1 MTTTMDA
8 GEQEEEEEELGEG
21 VGAGVAEEKIS
32 EGAQQ
37 PEIHQQPKHHD
48 KKIIGGGAGVSGGL
62 PTNKNHFLGT
72 TTIPTAT
79 SSFKTIPTVA
89 AAVAAANGPCGLSSS
104 VWLLRSLCPQRSLL
118 V

>member
-1 MTTTMDA
+1 MDA
-8 GEQEEEEEELGEG
+8 GEQEELGEG

-48 KKIIGGGAGVSGGL
+48 KKIIRGGGAGVSGGL

-89 AAVAAANGPCGLSSS
+89 AAAVAAAGPCGLSSS

>member
-1 MTTTMDA
+1 MDA
-8 GEQEEEEEELGEG
+8 GEQEEEELGEG

-48 KKIIGGGAGVSGGL
+48 KKIIGGGGLAGVSGGL

-89 AAVAAANGPCGLSSS
+89 AAAVAAAGPCGLSSS

>member
-8 GEQEEEEEELGEG
+8 GEEQEQEELGEG

-48 KKIIGGGAGVSGGL
+48 KKIIRGGRAGVSGGL

-89 AAVAAANGPCGLSSS
+89 AAAVAGPCGLSSS